1 MILYIQ
7 VLNYKEWLLYNSMSV
22 YFSHDNIITQYAN
35 FIITMFMDFSLQS
48 LCTIKSPQ
56 QQDLDTMYNL
66 MSDESLL

>member
-1 MILYIQ
+1 
-7 VLNYKEWLLYNSMSV
+7 MSV